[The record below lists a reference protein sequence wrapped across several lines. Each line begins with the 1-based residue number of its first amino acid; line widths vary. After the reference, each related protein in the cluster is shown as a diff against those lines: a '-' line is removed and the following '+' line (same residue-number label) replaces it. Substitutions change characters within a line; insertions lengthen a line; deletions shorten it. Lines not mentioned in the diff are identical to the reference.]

1 MCGKEVGEIMG
12 FLSGIFNKKE
22 ENSAEQELFAS
33 FLQENPPCGELQ
45 KPESEFLKMAS
56 KVVPAE
62 LIGFWQQ
69 YGFGSYGEG
78 IIKVVNPTDYMGSL
92 YMWLGKADITK
103 IPIMVTAFGDII
115 YYRRL
120 SETED
125 DVCMLNIHYRKVE
138 VLAYSFKNFWQ
149 KTVTDKKVMKQLLY
163 HDLYKQAVHERG
175 RLQKNEIFFFVPA
188 LILGGK
194 QTIGN
199 VDKGDAVTHMHLLF
213 NLGDNKMKRTR
224 DGFLTCGVQG
234 KFNTLCGVRC
244 IPVNGTYY
252 ILEGCIADGYRALIV
267 PTELLNSAIMAV
279 DVTAICEYIEI
290 ESCKRFYKEDG
301 SGYRN
306 RFATA
311 DGYTAVKDEEL
322 IKSIRMQ
329 AAFRGISGDYI
340 Y

>member
-33 FLQENPPCGELQ
+33 FLQKYPPCGELQ

-62 LIGFWQQ
+62 LIDFWHQ

-92 YMWLGKADITK
+92 YKWLGKEDFSK

-125 DVCMLNIHYRKVE
+125 DICMLNIHYRKVE
-138 VLAYSFKNFWQ
+138 VLAYSFKDFWE
-149 KTVTDKKVMKQLLY
+149 KTVTDKKVMEQLLY
-163 HDLYKQAVHERG
+163 HDLYKQAVYAKG
-175 RLQKNEIFFFVPA
+175 ALQKNEIFFFVPA
-188 LILGGK
+188 LIMGGK
-194 QTIGN
+194 PAIEN

-213 NLGDNKMKRTR
+213 ELGK
-224 DGFLTCGVQG
+224 
-234 KFNTLCGVRC
+234 
-244 IPVNGTYY
+244 
-252 ILEGCIADGYRALIV
+252 
-267 PTELLNSAIMAV
+267 
-279 DVTAICEYIEI
+279 
-290 ESCKRFYKEDG
+290 
-301 SGYRN
+301 
-306 RFATA
+306 
-311 DGYTAVKDEEL
+311 
-322 IKSIRMQ
+322 
-329 AAFRGISGDYI
+329 
-340 Y
+340 

>member
-1 MCGKEVGEIMG
+1 MG
-12 FLSGIFNKKE
+12 FLSGFFYKKE

-33 FLQENPPCGELQ
+33 FLQKYPPCGELQ
-45 KPESEFLKMAS
+45 KPKQDFLKMAS

-120 SETED
+120 SETKD
-125 DVCMLNIHYRKVE
+125 DICMLNVHYRKVE
-138 VLAYSFKNFWQ
+138 VLAYSFRDFLEKIIA
-149 KTVTDKKVMKQLLY
+149 DKKIMDSLFYK
-163 HDLYKQAVHERG
+163 DLYGQAVREKG
-175 RLQKNEIFFFVPA
+175 TLQKNEIFFFVPA
-188 LILGGK
+188 LVLGGK
-194 QTIGN
+194 QAIGN

-252 ILEGCIADGYRALIV
+252 ILQGCIADGYRALIV

-290 ESCKRFYKEDG
+290 ESCRRFYKEDG

-306 RFATA
+306 RSASA
-311 DGYTAVKDEEL
+311 EGYTAVCDEE
-322 IKSIRMQ
+322 IKRSIRTQ
-329 AAFRGISGDYI
+329 AAHMGITGEYI